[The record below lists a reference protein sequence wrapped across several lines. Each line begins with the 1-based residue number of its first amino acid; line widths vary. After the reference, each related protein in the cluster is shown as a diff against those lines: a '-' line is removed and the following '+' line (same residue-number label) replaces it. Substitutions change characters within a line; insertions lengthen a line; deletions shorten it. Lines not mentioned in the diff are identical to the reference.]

1 MSKVSFGMS
10 VSLDGYVNDQDG
22 GIDWHRV
29 SDELHRHFNDLDRE
43 IGCHVYGRR
52 LYETMLFWETFDEN
66 PDADETMLEYA
77 HIWQGIPKYVVSRTL
92 SSVPDGFQLLD
103 GSLEDDLEALKRTH
117 DGEISVG
124 GPTLAGALTKLGLVD
139 EFRRYVVPVV
149 LGGGTP
155 YFTDDVDHLEL
166 TLLETRTFDNGV
178 ILEHYGL

>member
-1 MSKVSFGMS
+1 MS

-29 SDELHRHFNDLDRE
+29 SDELHQHHNDLDRE

-52 LYETMLFWETFDEN
+52 LYETMLFWETFDET
-66 PDADETMLEYA
+66 PDANETMREYA
-77 HIWQGIPKYVVSRTL
+77 RIWQEIPKYVVSHTL
-92 SSVPDGFQLLD
+92 SSVPDGFELLD
-103 GSLEDDLEALKRTH
+103 GNLEDDFKTVMRTH

-124 GPTLAGALTKLGLVD
+124 GPTLASALTKLGLVD
-139 EFRRYVVPVV
+139 EFHRYVVPVV
-149 LGGGTP
+149 IGGGTP

-178 ILEHYGL
+178 ILERYEL